1 VLVTEPYLASCAER
15 SLDAVD
21 TSRDFRQTVD
31 CSNPESPLYVRLLVV
46 LLLATS
52 LSDKPAFARVFLP
65 TTLDRI
71 LLSSD
76 AILVGTV
83 ASLAAEAEM
92 DREALVRVQLTAIKV
107 VATRWPNIPADFSFN
122 VATRT
127 SSFEVVRP
135 LEHQP
140 ELRVGNRYL
149 LFLRGGDWTE
159 GPFITF
165 SHAIYRIENGTI
177 SCPGG
182 RIYGLDVGG
191 LVCSNSDLQWG
202 QAVSEEALVTQLAE
216 YLAASRIRRPRFAGR
231 EAAENRVLILYPL
244 RFRDGLDLDDQVL
257 K

>member
-1 VLVTEPYLASCAER
+1 MYARLPLA
-15 SLDAVD
+15 
-21 TSRDFRQTVD
+21 
-31 CSNPESPLYVRLLVV
+31 

-52 LSDKPAFARVFLP
+52 LTNFAKPAVARVFLP

-107 VATRWPNIPADFSFN
+107 IATRWPNIPADFSFN

-140 ELRVGNRYL
+140 ELRVGSRYL
-149 LFLRGGDWTE
+149 LFLRGGVWAE

-165 SHAIYRIENGTI
+165 SQAIYRIENGTL

-202 QAVSEEALVTQLAE
+202 HALSEEALVTQLAE
-216 YLAASRIRRPRFAGR
+216 YLADSRVRRPRFASR
-231 EAAENRVLILYPL
+231 EAAENRVLTLYPF
-244 RFRDGLDLDDQVL
+244 RFRDGLDPNDQVL